1 MSHKDLGVCWY
12 EGYVKVTYQ
21 VHFPFDFSKV
31 EVPEGKYPFDV
42 AKEAYLAKYG
52 NLTLNDLVGA
62 KLWDVELSEYF
73 DITDAP
79 KN

>member
-1 MSHKDLGVCWY
+1 MSDINWY
-12 EGYVKVTYQ
+12 EGFVRVTYQ

-31 EVPEGKYPFDV
+31 EVPEGESPYQV

-62 KLWDVELSEYF
+62 KLWNVELSDYF
-73 DITDAP
+73 DITDEP
-79 KN
+79 TN